1 MGVHHVEVALVDGD
15 VDRFAHGAAGVVQ
28 PRRGVRELD
37 EVLEVDERSVPS
49 TAGEVAHER
58 RAVRRREHDVV
69 AADLDRP
76 IRVAGVLRER
86 ARRGRAQRTHMS
98 RVEAHSIAV
107 DRRAGLAEE
116 PDGDVVVDV
125 HPDLGQ
131 DLVGLLLDQRQ
142 PFLAEQLVVR
152 DLAADERRRVIG
164 CASVSGT

>member
-1 MGVHHVEVALVDGD
+1 MGVHHVEVALVDRD
-15 VDRFAHGAAGVVQ
+15 VDRFADGAAGVVQ
-28 PRRGVRELD
+28 PRRGVRQLD

-58 RAVRRREHDVV
+58 RAVGRREHDVV

-98 RVEAHSIAV
+98 RVEAHSITV
-107 DRRAGLAEE
+107 DRRAGVAEQ

-131 DLVGLLLDQRQ
+131 DLVSLLLDQRQ

-152 DLAADERRRVIG
+152 DLATDERRRGRVRVGIR
-164 CASVSGT
+164 T